1 MVDLEEV
8 KRKMAAA
15 VDFTRREVA
24 SIRTGRANPAI
35 VENVMIGAYGGTAR
49 MKVVELGTISVH
61 EAQQLAISP
70 YDQSIIGD
78 IRRDLEAA
86 NLGVT
91 PVIDNGVIRMTFPP
105 LTAERRLEYVR
116 MLHVKLEDG
125 RVKVRQIRHDKMSE
139 LKRQFEERVITED
152 DRHSWEKE
160 LQEVTDEMLEMIE
173 SMGKKKEE
181 ELKTL

>member
-1 MVDLEEV
+1 
-8 KRKMAAA
+8 
-15 VDFTRREVA
+15 
-24 SIRTGRANPAI
+24 
-35 VENVMIGAYGGTAR
+35 

-91 PVIDNGVIRMTFPP
+91 PVIDNGVIRMTFPA
-105 LTAERRLEYVR
+105 LTTERRLEYVKL
-116 MLHVKLEDG
+116 LHTRLEDG
-125 RVKVRQIRHDKMSE
+125 RVKIRQIRHDKMTE
-139 LKRQFEERVITED
+139 LKRQFEAKELTED
-152 DRHSWEKE
+152 DRHRLEKE
-160 LQEVTDEMLEMIE
+160 LQELTDEMMKLVEE
-173 SMGKKKEE
+173 MGKMKEE